1 MLKVLPISS
10 KKICKQINLS
20 NMTYN
25 HYGKIIRFKNYDSV
39 ERYYYDAS
47 SAEYKAFCYNASIL
61 FDCFKSCAK
70 FLNNSN
76 FYIASSEK
84 KHIKFE
90 TSHILNN
97 ISKCN
102 KVLLT
107 DDWSIIEDT
116 FIKALRYE
124 FFPVF
129 ITTNSDVAI
138 MPSDHLDIFIAS
150 KQELNL
156 ELLNLS
162 PLLEITSWN

>member
-10 KKICKQINLS
+10 KTICKQINLS
-20 NMTYN
+20 NMTYK

-39 ERYYYDAS
+39 ERYYSKAS
-47 SAEYKAFCYNASIL
+47 PAEYKAFCNNASVL
-61 FDCFKSCAK
+61 FDSFKLFANI
-70 FLNNSN
+70 LNNSD

-84 KHIKFE
+84 NHIKFE
-90 TSHILNN
+90 DSHILNT
-97 ISKCN
+97 ISQCN
-102 KVLLT
+102 KILLT

-124 FFPVF
+124 FSPVF

-138 MPSDHLDIFIAS
+138 MPSDHLDMFIAS